1 MRIVVGELVN
11 KTKWMLLCA
20 ASLLAA
26 PAWADPCLQT
36 DKKGADGDPRSYDY
50 GKCKSD
56 KPTETYGSIGVIGQQ
71 MQGLME
77 QRQAADDA
85 QRSAIQRSNAAF
97 LAERAQL
104 YAQMQYGTSLELVD
118 GQKTVAIYQYKNAD
132 IPAEERAAIRSEI
145 GAAIDAGKLLETYG
159 TVDYSD
165 DNNWPATPPT
175 AKWKACEVATVLTR
189 AYTFG
194 DFVTPEQKNP
204 VKGFAIAQR
213 GKENYCGGTAY
224 WLGRIFELGD
234 TVTPGVDKV
243 LDKHPRTR
251 IRDAYEIAIING
263 VLPAYERAAE
273 MNFHPLPRYKGKK
286 YFDVSDFSRTQYWY
300 DMQGEEY
307 QLAKR
312 QYRKCLDFEP
322 GNLVCARGLLDLYS
336 LNEYPFSPVPDM
348 VAYYKDYVSKLE
360 QLVAANAT
368 K

>member
-1 MRIVVGELVN
+1 MKNHHRL
-11 KTKWMLLCA
+11 LLC
-20 ASLLAA
+20 LAA
-26 PAWADPCLQT
+26 ALLSAPAFADPCLQT
-36 DKKGADGDPRSYDY
+36 DKKGADGDPRRYDY
-50 GKCKSD
+50 GKCRSD
-56 KPTETYGSIGVIGQQ
+56 KPTETFGSIGVIGQQ

-77 QRQAADDA
+77 QRQANDDA
-85 QRSAIQRSNAAF
+85 QRAAIQRSNAAF

-104 YAQMQYGTSLELVD
+104 YSKMQYGTSLELVN
-118 GQKTVAIYQYKNAD
+118 GQETVAIYQYKGAD

-165 DNNWPATPPT
+165 DANWTGSPA
-175 AKWKACEVATVLTR
+175 AQKWKACEVATVLTR

-204 VKGFAIAQR
+204 AKGFAIAQR
-213 GKENYCGGTAY
+213 GAKNYCGGTAY

-286 YFDVSDFSRTQYWY
+286 YFDVTDFTRYQYWY
-300 DMQGEEY
+300 EMQGEEY
-307 QLAKR
+307 QLARR

-322 GNLVCARGLLDLYS
+322 GNLVCARGLRDLYS
-336 LNEYPFSPVPDM
+336 FNEYPFTPD
-348 VAYYKDYVSKLE
+348 VELSAYYKDYVSKLE
-360 QLVAANAT
+360 QLVAASE
-368 K
+368 KR

>member
-1 MRIVVGELVN
+1 M
-11 KTKWMLLCA
+11 C
-20 ASLLAA
+20 LAA
-26 PAWADPCLQT
+26 LLSAPAFADPCLQT
-36 DKKGADGDPRSYDY
+36 DKKGADGDPRRYDY
-50 GKCKSD
+50 GKCRSD
-56 KPTETYGSIGVIGQQ
+56 KPTETYSSIGVIGQQ

-77 QRQAADDA
+77 QRQANDDA
-85 QRSAIQRSNAAF
+85 QRAAVQRSNAAF

-104 YAQMQYGTSLELVD
+104 YAKMQYGTSLELVD
-118 GQKTVAIYQYKNAD
+118 GQETVAIYQYKDAD
-132 IPAEERAAIRSEI
+132 IPAEQRAAIRSEI
-145 GAAIDAGKLLETYG
+145 GAAIDAGNLLETYG
-159 TVDYSD
+159 TVDYAAEEGWYYKS
-165 DNNWPATPPT
+165 PAE
-175 AKWKACEVATVLTR
+175 KWKVCEVATVLTR

-204 VKGFAIAQR
+204 AKGFAIAQR
-213 GKENYCGGTAY
+213 GTKNYCGGTAY

-273 MNFHPLPRYKGKK
+273 MNVHPLPRYKGKK
-286 YFDVSDFSRTQYWY
+286 YFDVADFTRYQYWY

-322 GNLVCARGLLDLYS
+322 GNLVCARGLRDLYG
-336 LNEYPFSPVPDM
+336 LNEYPFTPNPEM
-348 VAYYKDYVSKLE
+348 VAYYTDYVSKLE
-360 QLVAANAT
+360 QLVAASG
-368 K
+368 KPQ